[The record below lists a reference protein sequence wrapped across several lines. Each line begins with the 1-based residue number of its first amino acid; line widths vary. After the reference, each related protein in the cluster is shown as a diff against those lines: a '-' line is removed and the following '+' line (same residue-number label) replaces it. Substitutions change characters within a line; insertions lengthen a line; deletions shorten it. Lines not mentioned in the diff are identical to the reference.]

1 MCTDICLLCYTVTI
15 VAFEVPQELQPLN
28 VFIRQVHLKS
38 WSQKSHEKIFTYYF
52 NEMTFCK
59 DIPLRYV
66 QVFLGMHFLGG
77 ATSLPSILL
86 QKVEKDNSPSN
97 FGRKKK
103 CLLWQCFSFI
113 KYLCLWMDHVLLSRN
128 KLVKKIIV
136 VFILIQ

>member
-38 WSQKSHEKIFTYYF
+38 WSQKTHEKIFTYYF
-52 NEMTFCK
+52 NEMTFCMCRCFQECIFSEGLHLSREFCYRK
-59 DIPLRYV
+59 LKKIIHHLI
-66 QVFLGMHFLGG
+66 
-77 ATSLPSILL
+77 S
-86 QKVEKDNSPSN
+86 EKN
-97 FGRKKK
+97 